1 MSVGLECSRCGSLR
15 VVYYIKIGGP
25 TAVLKAMCPN
35 DGSKKAFRIPLAS
48 RDQWIG
54 EVTDQIYRCAHCGQ
68 RLDTPVR
75 VGREGRWIILYL
87 ECSVHGLKD
96 GKRYILDTIYPVI
109 ENLHQNRMYGA
120 PPTFAPPPGVQPPPQ
135 YTNTYNRVTS
145 PRTPPPP
152 PPPPPNQIKKPT
164 HPPKK

>member
-145 PRTPPPP
+145 PRT
-152 PPPPPNQIKKPT
+152 
-164 HPPKK
+164 